1 MKNNKGQVK
10 GFWRCNSL
18 LISIIVIA
26 LLLEIYG
33 IVLAA
38 KGYTSEGFFPQEKS
52 VWERLEE
59 NGWQEMKSMLTPHI
73 SLAMKEISAGIFPWN
88 MDDNEVTRTYY
99 AYYAYLME
107 ESAGNDSLG
116 ENNDVNPGEPDE
128 EENGNALGEPDA
140 VENENASGDG
150 NAGDDGNASG
160 DGTGE
165 GTSEDDTPNGKE
177 KDDFEAWKE
186 ENNQESQESIDT
198 DNPKDDIFDREVP
211 LVASIEPVDEN
222 YFADAVLIG
231 DSRLVGL
238 ADYAGMAPAT
248 VYAKTSMSSF
258 TLLDSTVETD
268 PTVATVRQGL
278 ETHQFGKVYLMVGI
292 NEMGIGNT
300 DYFINGYRNMLNE
313 IMELQPNAIIIIQGI
328 MHVTGERSRT
338 DATFNNENINE
349 RNEALRELADGEK
362 IFYLDVNP
370 VYDDENG
377 NLRAELTGDQI
388 HLYSTQY
395 GPWKEFLYENG
406 IVFHKPIDG
415 E

>member
-1 MKNNKGQVK
+1 MKHNKGQVK
-10 GFWRCNSL
+10 GFWRCNPL
-18 LISIIVIA
+18 LISIIIIA
-26 LLLEIYG
+26 LILEIYG
-33 IVLAA
+33 IILAA
-38 KGYTSEGFFPQEKS
+38 KGYTSEGFFPQEKT
-52 VWERLEE
+52 VWERMEE
-59 NGWQEMKSMLTPHI
+59 QGWQELKTILTPHI
-73 SLAMKEISAGIFPWN
+73 SLAMKEISVGIFPWN
-88 MDDNEVTRTYY
+88 MEDNEVTRTYY
-99 AYYAYLME
+99 AYYAYISEME
-107 ESAGNDSLG
+107 ESAGNNASLG
-116 ENNDVNPGEPDE
+116 EDGILNDDV
-128 EENGNALGEPDA
+128 
-140 VENENASGDG
+140 S
-150 NAGDDGNASG
+150 
-160 DGTGE
+160 GE
-165 GTSEDDTPNGKE
+165 GTAGENGDDLENGSAENGVATDSDGSGTGNAEGDETAIIDGKE
-177 KDDFEAWKE
+177 KDNFEAWKDE
-186 ENNQESQESIDT
+186 TNQESQGLAGT

-211 LVASIEPVDEN
+211 LVASVEPVDEA

-238 ADYAGMAPAT
+238 SEYAGMAPAT

-258 TLLDSTVETD
+258 TLLDSSVETD

-338 DATFNNENINE
+338 DATFNNESINE

-362 IFYLDVNP
+362 IFYLDVNS

-395 GPWKEFLYENG
+395 GPWKEFLYANG
-406 IVFHKPIDG
+406 IVFHKPIG
-415 E
+415 ENNEG